1 MLFGSGLVLLVVA
14 FRGAGLFRV
23 LTVVDVTFG
32 CATLDAAVLLGVLT
46 LSLVTEGL
54 SPVEGRRVPSTSERF
69 AALPLST
76 GRLSE
81 VEGRHG
87 VATAACFC
95 ARSLVTGR
103 LSAVEGRPGVETSA
117 GFLAV
122 ALVMGCFS
130 PIEVTRPAAEEG
142 LLTPVTPSASFSVIL
157 RVRGAPAIFCDA
169 TLELR
174 TLFVLVFWF
183 VIMLGFTEPGVLVT
197 DVRSRGLPATVLTDF
212 GIIMEA
218 YLSLGSFSVFLLGA
232 LAFS

>member
-14 FRGAGLFRV
+14 FRGAGLLRV
-23 LTVVDVTFG
+23 LTVVVITFG
-32 CATLDAAVLLGVLT
+32 CATLDPAVLLGVLA
-46 LSLVTEGL
+46 LSLVTERL
-54 SPVEGRRVPSTSERF
+54 SPVEGRRVPSTPERF

-103 LSAVEGRPGVETSA
+103 LSAEEGRPGVETSA
-117 GFLAV
+117 GFLTV

-142 LLTPVTPSASFSVIL
+142 LLTPVTPGASFSVIL
-157 RVRGAPAIFCDA
+157 RVRVAPVIF
-169 TLELR
+169 
-174 TLFVLVFWF
+174 
-183 VIMLGFTEPGVLVT
+183 
-197 DVRSRGLPATVLTDF
+197 
-212 GIIMEA
+212 
-218 YLSLGSFSVFLLGA
+218 
-232 LAFS
+232 